1 MSSAYLSAHT
11 RAWMLWLLPAQGS
24 KPAGDMELAAKWPDT
39 IKDQYHWTSSL
50 HYVNVPDGEC
60 TYNRTRDCPT
70 YAPKSNPSV
79 RIPLACVDGAVLNY
93 TRQLRSGQFDG
104 RQLTAQERTDAL
116 RFLIHYL
123 GGPMSLMRTQG
134 GCARERKRSVTVHGH
149 LMIVLWAPCWQ

>member
-1 MSSAYLSAHT
+1 MQ
-11 RAWMLWLLPAQGS
+11 RLLPAQGS
-24 KPAGDMELAAKWPDT
+24 APAGDMELAAKWPDT
-39 IKDQYHWTSSL
+39 IKDQYQWTSSL

-70 YAPKSNPSV
+70 YAPKTNPTV

-123 GGPMSLMRTQG
+123 GESVFTPHRMRCPSPRACAWQQKHSLG
-134 GCARERKRSVTVHGH
+134 VFLFC
-149 LMIVLWAPCWQ
+149 C